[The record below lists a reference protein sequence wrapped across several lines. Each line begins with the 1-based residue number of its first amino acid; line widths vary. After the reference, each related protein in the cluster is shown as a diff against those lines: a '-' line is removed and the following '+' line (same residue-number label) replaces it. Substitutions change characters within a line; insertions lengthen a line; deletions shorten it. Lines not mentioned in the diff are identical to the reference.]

1 MALRDR
7 WRSTW
12 SDLGLPVPASRVLD
26 DLLSRYSEASRA
38 YHTTQ
43 HLEECFEQFALASHL
58 SRRSGEVQIALWF
71 HDAICDTRSPQNE
84 ERSAALATEVL
95 AAAGASTE
103 IQLRVSDLVLATR
116 HNAPPTSEDAC
127 LTVDIDLS
135 ILGASPSRFDEYEL
149 QVRREYSWVPD
160 PAFQQARASILRDFI
175 ARPSVYSTD
184 FFRERLEAQ
193 ARSNLTRSLARLGS
207 D

>member
-1 MALRDR
+1 MTLRDR

-12 SDLGLPVPASRVLD
+12 SDLGLPAPGSSVLD
-26 DLLSRYSEASRA
+26 ELLARYSEASRA

-58 SRRSGEVQIALWF
+58 SSRSGEVQIALWL
-71 HDAICDTRSPQNE
+71 HDAIFDTRSPQNE

-95 AAAGASTE
+95 AAAGAPTDV
-103 IQLRVSDLVLATR
+103 QLRVSDLVLATR
-116 HNAPPTSEDAC
+116 HSTPPASNDAR

-135 ILGASPSRFDEYEL
+135 ILGASPTRFDEYEL

-160 PAFQQARASILRDFI
+160 PAFRQARARILRDFI

-193 ARSNLTRSLARLGS
+193 ARSNLTRSLARLGT
-207 D
+207 